1 MAEKYYEG
9 MFILNSGKFGSDPDA
24 AAAEVSGII
33 EKVGGTVVAHRPWQD
48 SKLAYPMND
57 HRKGFYYLTFFS
69 AESRTVNDINGIVKL
84 NDNII
89 RHLIISHDKSLFDQM
104 VELVAGGDAFRHEV
118 AEAEASVTEKKSAD
132 GEPAKAAEA
141 AAE

>member
-1 MAEKYYEG
+1 